1 MSLVTLRTSALCAL
15 PLLLVSCRSAEPRET
30 PRVIEDPE
38 TGQSGIVA
46 PQTPAHMI
54 GAPQRPTPP
63 PRADQANHFQPTQQ
77 PAQAAPHPG
86 LRNPSLAT
94 EQAPATYAVEL
105 NTTKGPVVID
115 VTRSWAPNG
124 ADRFYNLVR
133 VGYFTDVAFF
143 RVIEGFMAQGGLS
156 GDPALNRVWR
166 AASIPDDPVRQSNL
180 RGMVTFATSGPDSR
194 SNQFFINFGNNARL
208 DDMGFSPF
216 GRVRDMAAV
225 DGFFKGYGEG
235 APRGRGPNQAL
246 IQEQGN
252 TYLRAQFPNLDYIRS
267 ARIL

>member
-1 MSLVTLRTSALCAL
+1 
-15 PLLLVSCRSAEPRET
+15 
-30 PRVIEDPE
+30 
-38 TGQSGIVA
+38 
-46 PQTPAHMI
+46 MI
-54 GAPQRPTPP
+54 I
-63 PRADQANHFQPTQQ
+63 
-77 PAQAAPHPG
+77 
-86 LRNPSLAT
+86 
-94 EQAPATYAVEL
+94 Y
-105 NTTKGPVVID
+105 

-124 ADRFYNLVR
+124 ADRVYNRVR
-133 VGYFTDVAFF
+133 VGDFTDVAFV

-156 GDPALNRVWR
+156 GDPTLNRIWR
-166 AASIPDDPVRQSNL
+166 AAHIPDDPVRQSNL

-216 GRVRDMAAV
+216 GRVRDMTAV
-225 DGFFKGYGEG
+225 DAFFKGYGEG

-252 TYLRAQFPNLDYIRS
+252 TYLRAQCPNLDYIRS